1 MLAQMLMLKLQGI
14 YLVKVLL
21 FFDKQRQLEVLG
33 GLIAFEGLLPQS
45 NGKSHGRNAQIDT
58 SYSRRTRNSN
68 GTLAA

>member
-33 GLIAFEGLLPQS
+33 GLIAFEGLLP
-45 NGKSHGRNAQIDT
+45 
-58 SYSRRTRNSN
+58 
-68 GTLAA
+68 